1 MKRGRLLK
9 PVLWL
14 TAACI
19 ILPAIVLLI
28 WCFAAR
34 WPWPGILPESLS
46 LRTVK
51 ELIFGS
57 AKLPKLLLSSI
68 SLSFAVAAISTT
80 IGIAT
85 ARATELYEFRGK
97 GLIRFFSLLPL
108 LVPGTVLAIGAQIM
122 LLKVGLGDSIAGIIL
137 IHTVAS
143 VPYCITIMTDV
154 TAALGDKF
162 EEQAATLGAGPFRAF
177 FEVTLPNLMPG
188 IMSSF
193 SMGFIISYS
202 QYFTTLIIGG
212 GRINTISLVLVP
224 YIQGGDRSLASVY
237 AMAFSLSALGV
248 FAMLELLIYNVNKE
262 AKEPMLEVN
271 GLFVD
276 IKGQPILK
284 GVDFSV
290 KGGELMGLLGPSGCG
305 KSTLLKAVAG
315 ILPPKSG
322 SILIGGEDMANVPP
336 HKRGAVIVFQD
347 MRLFPNMTALENV
360 AFPIKMQGVPKR
372 QRLEQAGQLMKSVQ
386 LCGLESRRINELSGG
401 QQQRVALARALA
413 AQPRLL
419 LLDEPFTALDN
430 ELKEE
435 IRALVLELH
444 KKFRTTTVLVTH
456 DRQEAFAMADGI
468 AVMRDGRVMRQGSRD
483 EMAAHLGN
491 KEGEA

>member
-1 MKRGRLLK
+1 
-9 PVLWL
+9 
-14 TAACI
+14 
-19 ILPAIVLLI
+19 
-28 WCFAAR
+28 
-34 WPWPGILPESLS
+34 
-46 LRTVK
+46 
-51 ELIFGS
+51 
-57 AKLPKLLLSSI
+57 
-68 SLSFAVAAISTT
+68 
-80 IGIAT
+80 
-85 ARATELYEFRGK
+85 
-97 GLIRFFSLLPL
+97 
-108 LVPGTVLAIGAQIM
+108 
-122 LLKVGLGDSIAGIIL
+122 
-137 IHTVAS
+137 
-143 VPYCITIMTDV
+143 
-154 TAALGDKF
+154 
-162 EEQAATLGAGPFRAF
+162 
-177 FEVTLPNLMPG
+177 
-188 IMSSF
+188 
-193 SMGFIISYS
+193 
-202 QYFTTLIIGG
+202 
-212 GRINTISLVLVP
+212 
-224 YIQGGDRSLASVY
+224 
-237 AMAFSLSALGV
+237 
-248 FAMLELLIYNVNKE
+248 
-262 AKEPMLEVN
+262 MLEVN

-386 LCGLESRRINELSGG
+386 LVGLESRRINELSGG

-456 DRQEAFAMADGI
+456 DRQEAFAMADRI
-468 AVMRDGRVMRQGSRD
+468 AVMRDGRVMRQGARD

>member
-1 MKRGRLLK
+1 
-9 PVLWL
+9 
-14 TAACI
+14 
-19 ILPAIVLLI
+19 
-28 WCFAAR
+28 
-34 WPWPGILPESLS
+34 
-46 LRTVK
+46 
-51 ELIFGS
+51 
-57 AKLPKLLLSSI
+57 
-68 SLSFAVAAISTT
+68 
-80 IGIAT
+80 
-85 ARATELYEFRGK
+85 
-97 GLIRFFSLLPL
+97 
-108 LVPGTVLAIGAQIM
+108 
-122 LLKVGLGDSIAGIIL
+122 
-137 IHTVAS
+137 
-143 VPYCITIMTDV
+143 
-154 TAALGDKF
+154 
-162 EEQAATLGAGPFRAF
+162 
-177 FEVTLPNLMPG
+177 
-188 IMSSF
+188 
-193 SMGFIISYS
+193 
-202 QYFTTLIIGG
+202 
-212 GRINTISLVLVP
+212 
-224 YIQGGDRSLASVY
+224 
-237 AMAFSLSALGV
+237 
-248 FAMLELLIYNVNKE
+248 
-262 AKEPMLEVN
+262 MLEVN

-290 KGGELMGLLGPSGCG
+290 KSGELMGLLGPSGCG

-322 SILIGGEDMANVPP
+322 SILIGGENMANVPP

-372 QRLEQAGQLMKSVQ
+372 QRLEQAEQLMKSVQ
-386 LCGLESRRINELSGG
+386 LCGLEKRRINELSGG

-456 DRQEAFAMADGI
+456 DRQEAFAMADRI
-468 AVMRDGRVMRQGSRD
+468 AVMRDGRVMRQGARD

>member
-1 MKRGRLLK
+1 
-9 PVLWL
+9 
-14 TAACI
+14 
-19 ILPAIVLLI
+19 
-28 WCFAAR
+28 
-34 WPWPGILPESLS
+34 
-46 LRTVK
+46 
-51 ELIFGS
+51 
-57 AKLPKLLLSSI
+57 
-68 SLSFAVAAISTT
+68 
-80 IGIAT
+80 
-85 ARATELYEFRGK
+85 
-97 GLIRFFSLLPL
+97 
-108 LVPGTVLAIGAQIM
+108 
-122 LLKVGLGDSIAGIIL
+122 
-137 IHTVAS
+137 
-143 VPYCITIMTDV
+143 
-154 TAALGDKF
+154 
-162 EEQAATLGAGPFRAF
+162 
-177 FEVTLPNLMPG
+177 
-188 IMSSF
+188 
-193 SMGFIISYS
+193 
-202 QYFTTLIIGG
+202 
-212 GRINTISLVLVP
+212 
-224 YIQGGDRSLASVY
+224 
-237 AMAFSLSALGV
+237 
-248 FAMLELLIYNVNKE
+248 
-262 AKEPMLEVN
+262 MLEVN

-290 KGGELMGLLGPSGCG
+290 KSGELMGLLGPSGCG

-322 SILIGGEDMANVPP
+322 SILIGGEDMANVTP

-372 QRLEQAGQLMKSVQ
+372 QSLEQAEQLMKSVQ
-386 LCGLESRRINELSGG
+386 LCGLERRRINELSGG

-456 DRQEAFAMADGI
+456 DRQEAFAMADRI
-468 AVMRDGRVMRQGSRD
+468 AVMRDGRVMRQGARD
-483 EMAAHLGN
+483 EMAAYLGN

>member
-1 MKRGRLLK
+1 
-9 PVLWL
+9 
-14 TAACI
+14 
-19 ILPAIVLLI
+19 
-28 WCFAAR
+28 
-34 WPWPGILPESLS
+34 
-46 LRTVK
+46 
-51 ELIFGS
+51 
-57 AKLPKLLLSSI
+57 
-68 SLSFAVAAISTT
+68 
-80 IGIAT
+80 
-85 ARATELYEFRGK
+85 
-97 GLIRFFSLLPL
+97 
-108 LVPGTVLAIGAQIM
+108 
-122 LLKVGLGDSIAGIIL
+122 
-137 IHTVAS
+137 
-143 VPYCITIMTDV
+143 
-154 TAALGDKF
+154 
-162 EEQAATLGAGPFRAF
+162 
-177 FEVTLPNLMPG
+177 
-188 IMSSF
+188 
-193 SMGFIISYS
+193 
-202 QYFTTLIIGG
+202 
-212 GRINTISLVLVP
+212 
-224 YIQGGDRSLASVY
+224 
-237 AMAFSLSALGV
+237 
-248 FAMLELLIYNVNKE
+248 
-262 AKEPMLEVN
+262 MLEVN

-386 LCGLESRRINELSGG
+386 LCGLESRRINELSAG

-456 DRQEAFAMADGI
+456 DRQEAFAMADRI
-468 AVMRDGRVMRQGSRD
+468 AVMREGRVMRQGARD
-483 EMAAHLGN
+483 EMAAYLGN

>member
-1 MKRGRLLK
+1 
-9 PVLWL
+9 
-14 TAACI
+14 
-19 ILPAIVLLI
+19 
-28 WCFAAR
+28 
-34 WPWPGILPESLS
+34 
-46 LRTVK
+46 
-51 ELIFGS
+51 
-57 AKLPKLLLSSI
+57 
-68 SLSFAVAAISTT
+68 
-80 IGIAT
+80 
-85 ARATELYEFRGK
+85 
-97 GLIRFFSLLPL
+97 
-108 LVPGTVLAIGAQIM
+108 
-122 LLKVGLGDSIAGIIL
+122 
-137 IHTVAS
+137 
-143 VPYCITIMTDV
+143 
-154 TAALGDKF
+154 
-162 EEQAATLGAGPFRAF
+162 
-177 FEVTLPNLMPG
+177 
-188 IMSSF
+188 
-193 SMGFIISYS
+193 
-202 QYFTTLIIGG
+202 
-212 GRINTISLVLVP
+212 
-224 YIQGGDRSLASVY
+224 
-237 AMAFSLSALGV
+237 
-248 FAMLELLIYNVNKE
+248 
-262 AKEPMLEVN
+262 MLEVN

-322 SILIGGEDMANVPP
+322 SILIGGENMANVPP

-372 QRLEQAGQLMKSVQ
+372 QRLEQAEQLMKSVQ
-386 LCGLESRRINELSGG
+386 LCGLEKRRINELSGG

-456 DRQEAFAMADGI
+456 DRQEALAMADRI
-468 AVMRDGRVMRQGSRD
+468 AVMRDGRVMRQGARD

>member
-1 MKRGRLLK
+1 M
-9 PVLWL
+9 L
-14 TAACI
+14 T
-19 ILPAIVLLI
+19 
-28 WCFAAR
+28 
-34 WPWPGILPESLS
+34 
-46 LRTVK
+46 
-51 ELIFGS
+51 
-57 AKLPKLLLSSI
+57 
-68 SLSFAVAAISTT
+68 
-80 IGIAT
+80 
-85 ARATELYEFRGK
+85 
-97 GLIRFFSLLPL
+97 
-108 LVPGTVLAIGAQIM
+108 
-122 LLKVGLGDSIAGIIL
+122 
-137 IHTVAS
+137 
-143 VPYCITIMTDV
+143 
-154 TAALGDKF
+154 
-162 EEQAATLGAGPFRAF
+162 
-177 FEVTLPNLMPG
+177 
-188 IMSSF
+188 
-193 SMGFIISYS
+193 
-202 QYFTTLIIGG
+202 
-212 GRINTISLVLVP
+212 
-224 YIQGGDRSLASVY
+224 
-237 AMAFSLSALGV
+237 
-248 FAMLELLIYNVNKE
+248 KE
-262 AKEPMLEVN
+262 AKESMLEVN

-290 KGGELMGLLGPSGCG
+290 KSGELMGLLGPSGCG

-360 AFPIKMQGVPKR
+360 AFPIKMRGVPKR
-372 QRLEQAGQLMKSVQ
+372 QRLEQAEQLMKSVQ
-386 LCGLESRRINELSGG
+386 LCGLERRRINELSGG

-456 DRQEAFAMADGI
+456 DRQEAFAMADRI
-468 AVMRDGRVMRQGSRD
+468 AVMRDGRVMRQGARD
-483 EMAAHLGN
+483 EMAAYLGN

>member
-1 MKRGRLLK
+1 
-9 PVLWL
+9 
-14 TAACI
+14 
-19 ILPAIVLLI
+19 
-28 WCFAAR
+28 
-34 WPWPGILPESLS
+34 
-46 LRTVK
+46 
-51 ELIFGS
+51 
-57 AKLPKLLLSSI
+57 
-68 SLSFAVAAISTT
+68 
-80 IGIAT
+80 
-85 ARATELYEFRGK
+85 
-97 GLIRFFSLLPL
+97 
-108 LVPGTVLAIGAQIM
+108 
-122 LLKVGLGDSIAGIIL
+122 
-137 IHTVAS
+137 
-143 VPYCITIMTDV
+143 
-154 TAALGDKF
+154 
-162 EEQAATLGAGPFRAF
+162 
-177 FEVTLPNLMPG
+177 
-188 IMSSF
+188 
-193 SMGFIISYS
+193 
-202 QYFTTLIIGG
+202 
-212 GRINTISLVLVP
+212 
-224 YIQGGDRSLASVY
+224 
-237 AMAFSLSALGV
+237 
-248 FAMLELLIYNVNKE
+248 
-262 AKEPMLEVN
+262 MLEVN

-290 KGGELMGLLGPSGCG
+290 KSGELMGLLGPSGCG

-360 AFPIKMQGVPKR
+360 AFPIKMRGVPKR
-372 QRLEQAGQLMKSVQ
+372 QRLEQAEQLMKSVQ
-386 LCGLESRRINELSGG
+386 LCGLERRRINELSGG

-456 DRQEAFAMADGI
+456 DRQEAFAMADRI
-468 AVMRDGRVMRQGSRD
+468 AVMRDGRVMRQGARD
-483 EMAAHLGN
+483 EMAAYLGN

>member
-1 MKRGRLLK
+1 
-9 PVLWL
+9 
-14 TAACI
+14 
-19 ILPAIVLLI
+19 
-28 WCFAAR
+28 
-34 WPWPGILPESLS
+34 
-46 LRTVK
+46 
-51 ELIFGS
+51 
-57 AKLPKLLLSSI
+57 
-68 SLSFAVAAISTT
+68 
-80 IGIAT
+80 
-85 ARATELYEFRGK
+85 
-97 GLIRFFSLLPL
+97 
-108 LVPGTVLAIGAQIM
+108 
-122 LLKVGLGDSIAGIIL
+122 
-137 IHTVAS
+137 
-143 VPYCITIMTDV
+143 
-154 TAALGDKF
+154 
-162 EEQAATLGAGPFRAF
+162 
-177 FEVTLPNLMPG
+177 
-188 IMSSF
+188 
-193 SMGFIISYS
+193 
-202 QYFTTLIIGG
+202 
-212 GRINTISLVLVP
+212 
-224 YIQGGDRSLASVY
+224 
-237 AMAFSLSALGV
+237 
-248 FAMLELLIYNVNKE
+248 
-262 AKEPMLEVN
+262 MLEVN

-322 SILIGGEDMANVPP
+322 SILIGGENMANVPP

-360 AFPIKMQGVPKR
+360 AFPIKMRGVPKR
-372 QRLEQAGQLMKSVQ
+372 QRLEQAEQLMKSVQ
-386 LCGLESRRINELSGG
+386 LCGLERRRINELSGG

-456 DRQEAFAMADGI
+456 DRQEAFAMADRI
-468 AVMRDGRVMRQGSRD
+468 AVMRDGRVMRQGARD
-483 EMAAHLGN
+483 EMAEHLGN

>member
-1 MKRGRLLK
+1 
-9 PVLWL
+9 
-14 TAACI
+14 
-19 ILPAIVLLI
+19 
-28 WCFAAR
+28 
-34 WPWPGILPESLS
+34 
-46 LRTVK
+46 
-51 ELIFGS
+51 
-57 AKLPKLLLSSI
+57 
-68 SLSFAVAAISTT
+68 
-80 IGIAT
+80 
-85 ARATELYEFRGK
+85 
-97 GLIRFFSLLPL
+97 
-108 LVPGTVLAIGAQIM
+108 
-122 LLKVGLGDSIAGIIL
+122 
-137 IHTVAS
+137 
-143 VPYCITIMTDV
+143 
-154 TAALGDKF
+154 
-162 EEQAATLGAGPFRAF
+162 
-177 FEVTLPNLMPG
+177 
-188 IMSSF
+188 
-193 SMGFIISYS
+193 
-202 QYFTTLIIGG
+202 
-212 GRINTISLVLVP
+212 
-224 YIQGGDRSLASVY
+224 
-237 AMAFSLSALGV
+237 
-248 FAMLELLIYNVNKE
+248 
-262 AKEPMLEVN
+262 MLEVN
-271 GLFVD
+271 GLFVA

-401 QQQRVALARALA
+401 HQQRVALARALA

-456 DRQEAFAMADGI
+456 DRQEAFAMADRI
-468 AVMRDGRVMRQGSRD
+468 AVMRDGRVMRQGARD

>member
-1 MKRGRLLK
+1 
-9 PVLWL
+9 
-14 TAACI
+14 
-19 ILPAIVLLI
+19 
-28 WCFAAR
+28 
-34 WPWPGILPESLS
+34 
-46 LRTVK
+46 
-51 ELIFGS
+51 
-57 AKLPKLLLSSI
+57 
-68 SLSFAVAAISTT
+68 
-80 IGIAT
+80 
-85 ARATELYEFRGK
+85 
-97 GLIRFFSLLPL
+97 
-108 LVPGTVLAIGAQIM
+108 
-122 LLKVGLGDSIAGIIL
+122 
-137 IHTVAS
+137 
-143 VPYCITIMTDV
+143 
-154 TAALGDKF
+154 
-162 EEQAATLGAGPFRAF
+162 
-177 FEVTLPNLMPG
+177 
-188 IMSSF
+188 
-193 SMGFIISYS
+193 
-202 QYFTTLIIGG
+202 
-212 GRINTISLVLVP
+212 
-224 YIQGGDRSLASVY
+224 
-237 AMAFSLSALGV
+237 
-248 FAMLELLIYNVNKE
+248 
-262 AKEPMLEVN
+262 MLEVN

-276 IKGQPILK
+276 INGQPILK

-322 SILIGGEDMANVPP
+322 SLLIGGEDMANVPP

-386 LCGLESRRINELSGG
+386 LCGLESRRINALSGG

-456 DRQEAFAMADGI
+456 DRQEAFAMADRI
-468 AVMRDGRVMRQGSRD
+468 AVMREGRVMRQGARD
-483 EMAAHLGN
+483 EMAAYLGN

>member
-1 MKRGRLLK
+1 
-9 PVLWL
+9 
-14 TAACI
+14 
-19 ILPAIVLLI
+19 
-28 WCFAAR
+28 
-34 WPWPGILPESLS
+34 
-46 LRTVK
+46 
-51 ELIFGS
+51 
-57 AKLPKLLLSSI
+57 
-68 SLSFAVAAISTT
+68 
-80 IGIAT
+80 
-85 ARATELYEFRGK
+85 
-97 GLIRFFSLLPL
+97 
-108 LVPGTVLAIGAQIM
+108 
-122 LLKVGLGDSIAGIIL
+122 
-137 IHTVAS
+137 
-143 VPYCITIMTDV
+143 
-154 TAALGDKF
+154 
-162 EEQAATLGAGPFRAF
+162 
-177 FEVTLPNLMPG
+177 
-188 IMSSF
+188 
-193 SMGFIISYS
+193 
-202 QYFTTLIIGG
+202 
-212 GRINTISLVLVP
+212 
-224 YIQGGDRSLASVY
+224 
-237 AMAFSLSALGV
+237 
-248 FAMLELLIYNVNKE
+248 
-262 AKEPMLEVN
+262 MLEVN

-290 KGGELMGLLGPSGCG
+290 KSGELMGLLGPSGCG

-360 AFPIKMQGVPKR
+360 AFPIKMQGGPKR
-372 QRLEQAGQLMKSVQ
+372 QRLEQAEQLMKSVQ
-386 LCGLESRRINELSGG
+386 LCGLERRRINELSGG

-456 DRQEAFAMADGI
+456 DRQEAFAMADRI
-468 AVMRDGRVMRQGSRD
+468 AVMRDGRVMRQGARD
-483 EMAAHLGN
+483 EMAAYLGN

>member
-1 MKRGRLLK
+1 
-9 PVLWL
+9 
-14 TAACI
+14 
-19 ILPAIVLLI
+19 
-28 WCFAAR
+28 
-34 WPWPGILPESLS
+34 
-46 LRTVK
+46 
-51 ELIFGS
+51 
-57 AKLPKLLLSSI
+57 
-68 SLSFAVAAISTT
+68 
-80 IGIAT
+80 
-85 ARATELYEFRGK
+85 
-97 GLIRFFSLLPL
+97 
-108 LVPGTVLAIGAQIM
+108 
-122 LLKVGLGDSIAGIIL
+122 
-137 IHTVAS
+137 
-143 VPYCITIMTDV
+143 
-154 TAALGDKF
+154 
-162 EEQAATLGAGPFRAF
+162 
-177 FEVTLPNLMPG
+177 
-188 IMSSF
+188 
-193 SMGFIISYS
+193 
-202 QYFTTLIIGG
+202 
-212 GRINTISLVLVP
+212 
-224 YIQGGDRSLASVY
+224 
-237 AMAFSLSALGV
+237 
-248 FAMLELLIYNVNKE
+248 
-262 AKEPMLEVN
+262 MLEVN

-386 LCGLESRRINELSGG
+386 LCGLESRRINELSDG

-435 IRALVLELH
+435 ICALVLELH
-444 KKFRTTTVLVTH
+444 RKFRTTTVLVTH
-456 DRQEAFAMADGI
+456 DRQEAFAMADRI

-483 EMAAHLGN
+483 EMAAYLGN

>member
-1 MKRGRLLK
+1 
-9 PVLWL
+9 
-14 TAACI
+14 
-19 ILPAIVLLI
+19 
-28 WCFAAR
+28 
-34 WPWPGILPESLS
+34 
-46 LRTVK
+46 
-51 ELIFGS
+51 
-57 AKLPKLLLSSI
+57 
-68 SLSFAVAAISTT
+68 
-80 IGIAT
+80 
-85 ARATELYEFRGK
+85 
-97 GLIRFFSLLPL
+97 
-108 LVPGTVLAIGAQIM
+108 
-122 LLKVGLGDSIAGIIL
+122 
-137 IHTVAS
+137 
-143 VPYCITIMTDV
+143 
-154 TAALGDKF
+154 
-162 EEQAATLGAGPFRAF
+162 
-177 FEVTLPNLMPG
+177 
-188 IMSSF
+188 
-193 SMGFIISYS
+193 
-202 QYFTTLIIGG
+202 
-212 GRINTISLVLVP
+212 
-224 YIQGGDRSLASVY
+224 
-237 AMAFSLSALGV
+237 
-248 FAMLELLIYNVNKE
+248 
-262 AKEPMLEVN
+262 MLEVN

-290 KGGELMGLLGPSGCG
+290 KSGELMGLLGPSGCG

-360 AFPIKMQGVPKR
+360 AFPIKMKGVPKM
-372 QRLEQAGQLMKSVQ
+372 QRLEQAEQLMKSVQ
-386 LCGLESRRINELSGG
+386 LCGLERRRINELSGG

-456 DRQEAFAMADGI
+456 DRQEAFAMADRI
-468 AVMRDGRVMRQGSRD
+468 AVMRDGRVMRQGARD

>member
-1 MKRGRLLK
+1 
-9 PVLWL
+9 
-14 TAACI
+14 
-19 ILPAIVLLI
+19 
-28 WCFAAR
+28 
-34 WPWPGILPESLS
+34 
-46 LRTVK
+46 
-51 ELIFGS
+51 
-57 AKLPKLLLSSI
+57 
-68 SLSFAVAAISTT
+68 
-80 IGIAT
+80 
-85 ARATELYEFRGK
+85 
-97 GLIRFFSLLPL
+97 
-108 LVPGTVLAIGAQIM
+108 
-122 LLKVGLGDSIAGIIL
+122 
-137 IHTVAS
+137 
-143 VPYCITIMTDV
+143 
-154 TAALGDKF
+154 
-162 EEQAATLGAGPFRAF
+162 
-177 FEVTLPNLMPG
+177 
-188 IMSSF
+188 
-193 SMGFIISYS
+193 
-202 QYFTTLIIGG
+202 
-212 GRINTISLVLVP
+212 
-224 YIQGGDRSLASVY
+224 
-237 AMAFSLSALGV
+237 
-248 FAMLELLIYNVNKE
+248 
-262 AKEPMLEVN
+262 MLEVN

-290 KGGELMGLLGPSGCG
+290 KSGELMGLLGPSGCG

-372 QRLEQAGQLMKSVQ
+372 QRLEQAEQLMKSVQ
-386 LCGLESRRINELSGG
+386 LCGLERRRINELSGG

-444 KKFRTTTVLVTH
+444 RKFRTTTVLVTH
-456 DRQEAFAMADGI
+456 DRQEAFAMADRI
-468 AVMRDGRVMRQGSRD
+468 AVMRDGRVMRQGARD
-483 EMAAHLGN
+483 EMAAHLRN

>member
-1 MKRGRLLK
+1 
-9 PVLWL
+9 
-14 TAACI
+14 
-19 ILPAIVLLI
+19 
-28 WCFAAR
+28 
-34 WPWPGILPESLS
+34 
-46 LRTVK
+46 
-51 ELIFGS
+51 
-57 AKLPKLLLSSI
+57 
-68 SLSFAVAAISTT
+68 
-80 IGIAT
+80 
-85 ARATELYEFRGK
+85 
-97 GLIRFFSLLPL
+97 
-108 LVPGTVLAIGAQIM
+108 
-122 LLKVGLGDSIAGIIL
+122 
-137 IHTVAS
+137 
-143 VPYCITIMTDV
+143 
-154 TAALGDKF
+154 
-162 EEQAATLGAGPFRAF
+162 
-177 FEVTLPNLMPG
+177 
-188 IMSSF
+188 
-193 SMGFIISYS
+193 
-202 QYFTTLIIGG
+202 
-212 GRINTISLVLVP
+212 
-224 YIQGGDRSLASVY
+224 
-237 AMAFSLSALGV
+237 
-248 FAMLELLIYNVNKE
+248 
-262 AKEPMLEVN
+262 MLEVN

-290 KGGELMGLLGPSGCG
+290 KSGELMGLLGPSGCG

-372 QRLEQAGQLMKSVQ
+372 QRLEQAEQLMKSVQ
-386 LCGLESRRINELSGG
+386 LCGLERRRINELSGG

-456 DRQEAFAMADGI
+456 DRQEAFAMADRI
-468 AVMRDGRVMRQGSRD
+468 AVMRDGRVMRQGARD
-483 EMAAHLGN
+483 EMAAHLRN

>member
-1 MKRGRLLK
+1 
-9 PVLWL
+9 
-14 TAACI
+14 
-19 ILPAIVLLI
+19 
-28 WCFAAR
+28 
-34 WPWPGILPESLS
+34 
-46 LRTVK
+46 
-51 ELIFGS
+51 
-57 AKLPKLLLSSI
+57 
-68 SLSFAVAAISTT
+68 
-80 IGIAT
+80 
-85 ARATELYEFRGK
+85 
-97 GLIRFFSLLPL
+97 
-108 LVPGTVLAIGAQIM
+108 
-122 LLKVGLGDSIAGIIL
+122 
-137 IHTVAS
+137 
-143 VPYCITIMTDV
+143 
-154 TAALGDKF
+154 
-162 EEQAATLGAGPFRAF
+162 
-177 FEVTLPNLMPG
+177 
-188 IMSSF
+188 
-193 SMGFIISYS
+193 
-202 QYFTTLIIGG
+202 
-212 GRINTISLVLVP
+212 
-224 YIQGGDRSLASVY
+224 
-237 AMAFSLSALGV
+237 
-248 FAMLELLIYNVNKE
+248 
-262 AKEPMLEVN
+262 MLEVN

-290 KGGELMGLLGPSGCG
+290 KSGELMGLLGPSGCG

-372 QRLEQAGQLMKSVQ
+372 QRLEQAEQLMKSVQ
-386 LCGLESRRINELSGG
+386 LCGLESRMINELSGG

-456 DRQEAFAMADGI
+456 DRQEAFAMADRI
-468 AVMRDGRVMRQGSRD
+468 AVMRDGRVMRQGARD
-483 EMAAHLGN
+483 EMAAHLRN

>member
-1 MKRGRLLK
+1 
-9 PVLWL
+9 
-14 TAACI
+14 
-19 ILPAIVLLI
+19 
-28 WCFAAR
+28 
-34 WPWPGILPESLS
+34 
-46 LRTVK
+46 
-51 ELIFGS
+51 
-57 AKLPKLLLSSI
+57 
-68 SLSFAVAAISTT
+68 
-80 IGIAT
+80 
-85 ARATELYEFRGK
+85 
-97 GLIRFFSLLPL
+97 
-108 LVPGTVLAIGAQIM
+108 
-122 LLKVGLGDSIAGIIL
+122 
-137 IHTVAS
+137 
-143 VPYCITIMTDV
+143 
-154 TAALGDKF
+154 
-162 EEQAATLGAGPFRAF
+162 
-177 FEVTLPNLMPG
+177 
-188 IMSSF
+188 
-193 SMGFIISYS
+193 
-202 QYFTTLIIGG
+202 
-212 GRINTISLVLVP
+212 
-224 YIQGGDRSLASVY
+224 
-237 AMAFSLSALGV
+237 
-248 FAMLELLIYNVNKE
+248 
-262 AKEPMLEVN
+262 MLEVN

-372 QRLEQAGQLMKSVQ
+372 QRLEQAEQLMKSVQ
-386 LCGLESRRINELSGG
+386 LCGLERRRINELSGG

-444 KKFRTTTVLVTH
+444 KEFRTTTVLVTH
-456 DRQEAFAMADGI
+456 DRQEAFAMADRI
-468 AVMRDGRVMRQGSRD
+468 AVMRDGRVMRQGARD
-483 EMAAHLGN
+483 EMAEHLGN

>member
-1 MKRGRLLK
+1 
-9 PVLWL
+9 
-14 TAACI
+14 
-19 ILPAIVLLI
+19 
-28 WCFAAR
+28 
-34 WPWPGILPESLS
+34 
-46 LRTVK
+46 
-51 ELIFGS
+51 
-57 AKLPKLLLSSI
+57 
-68 SLSFAVAAISTT
+68 
-80 IGIAT
+80 
-85 ARATELYEFRGK
+85 
-97 GLIRFFSLLPL
+97 
-108 LVPGTVLAIGAQIM
+108 
-122 LLKVGLGDSIAGIIL
+122 
-137 IHTVAS
+137 
-143 VPYCITIMTDV
+143 
-154 TAALGDKF
+154 
-162 EEQAATLGAGPFRAF
+162 
-177 FEVTLPNLMPG
+177 
-188 IMSSF
+188 
-193 SMGFIISYS
+193 
-202 QYFTTLIIGG
+202 
-212 GRINTISLVLVP
+212 
-224 YIQGGDRSLASVY
+224 
-237 AMAFSLSALGV
+237 
-248 FAMLELLIYNVNKE
+248 
-262 AKEPMLEVN
+262 MLEVN

-290 KGGELMGLLGPSGCG
+290 KSGELMGLLGPSGCG

-372 QRLEQAGQLMKSVQ
+372 QRLEQAEQLMKSVQ
-386 LCGLESRRINELSGG
+386 LCGLERRRINELSGG

-444 KKFRTTTVLVTH
+444 KEFRTTTVLVTH
-456 DRQEAFAMADGI
+456 DRQEAFAMADRI
-468 AVMRDGRVMRQGSRD
+468 AVMRDGRVMRQGARD
-483 EMAAHLGN
+483 EMAAYLGN

>member
-1 MKRGRLLK
+1 
-9 PVLWL
+9 
-14 TAACI
+14 
-19 ILPAIVLLI
+19 
-28 WCFAAR
+28 
-34 WPWPGILPESLS
+34 
-46 LRTVK
+46 
-51 ELIFGS
+51 
-57 AKLPKLLLSSI
+57 
-68 SLSFAVAAISTT
+68 
-80 IGIAT
+80 
-85 ARATELYEFRGK
+85 
-97 GLIRFFSLLPL
+97 
-108 LVPGTVLAIGAQIM
+108 
-122 LLKVGLGDSIAGIIL
+122 
-137 IHTVAS
+137 
-143 VPYCITIMTDV
+143 
-154 TAALGDKF
+154 
-162 EEQAATLGAGPFRAF
+162 
-177 FEVTLPNLMPG
+177 
-188 IMSSF
+188 
-193 SMGFIISYS
+193 
-202 QYFTTLIIGG
+202 
-212 GRINTISLVLVP
+212 
-224 YIQGGDRSLASVY
+224 
-237 AMAFSLSALGV
+237 
-248 FAMLELLIYNVNKE
+248 
-262 AKEPMLEVN
+262 MLEVN

-290 KGGELMGLLGPSGCG
+290 KSGELMGLLGPSGCG

-372 QRLEQAGQLMKSVQ
+372 QRLEQAEQLMKSVQ
-386 LCGLESRRINELSGG
+386 LCGLERRRINELSGG

-456 DRQEAFAMADGI
+456 DRQEAFAMADRI
-468 AVMRDGRVMRQGSRD
+468 AVMRDGRVMRQGARD
-483 EMAAHLGN
+483 EMAAYLGN

>member
-1 MKRGRLLK
+1 
-9 PVLWL
+9 
-14 TAACI
+14 
-19 ILPAIVLLI
+19 
-28 WCFAAR
+28 
-34 WPWPGILPESLS
+34 
-46 LRTVK
+46 
-51 ELIFGS
+51 
-57 AKLPKLLLSSI
+57 
-68 SLSFAVAAISTT
+68 
-80 IGIAT
+80 
-85 ARATELYEFRGK
+85 
-97 GLIRFFSLLPL
+97 
-108 LVPGTVLAIGAQIM
+108 
-122 LLKVGLGDSIAGIIL
+122 
-137 IHTVAS
+137 
-143 VPYCITIMTDV
+143 
-154 TAALGDKF
+154 
-162 EEQAATLGAGPFRAF
+162 
-177 FEVTLPNLMPG
+177 
-188 IMSSF
+188 
-193 SMGFIISYS
+193 
-202 QYFTTLIIGG
+202 
-212 GRINTISLVLVP
+212 
-224 YIQGGDRSLASVY
+224 
-237 AMAFSLSALGV
+237 
-248 FAMLELLIYNVNKE
+248 
-262 AKEPMLEVN
+262 MLEVN

-290 KGGELMGLLGPSGCG
+290 KSGELMGLLGPSGCG

-372 QRLEQAGQLMKSVQ
+372 QRLEQAEQLMKSVQ
-386 LCGLESRRINELSGG
+386 LCGLERRRINELSGG

-456 DRQEAFAMADGI
+456 DRQEAFAMADRI
-468 AVMRDGRVMRQGSRD
+468 AVMRDGRVMRQGARD
-483 EMAAHLGN
+483 EMAEHLGN

>member
-1 MKRGRLLK
+1 
-9 PVLWL
+9 
-14 TAACI
+14 
-19 ILPAIVLLI
+19 
-28 WCFAAR
+28 
-34 WPWPGILPESLS
+34 
-46 LRTVK
+46 
-51 ELIFGS
+51 
-57 AKLPKLLLSSI
+57 
-68 SLSFAVAAISTT
+68 
-80 IGIAT
+80 
-85 ARATELYEFRGK
+85 
-97 GLIRFFSLLPL
+97 
-108 LVPGTVLAIGAQIM
+108 
-122 LLKVGLGDSIAGIIL
+122 
-137 IHTVAS
+137 
-143 VPYCITIMTDV
+143 
-154 TAALGDKF
+154 
-162 EEQAATLGAGPFRAF
+162 
-177 FEVTLPNLMPG
+177 
-188 IMSSF
+188 
-193 SMGFIISYS
+193 
-202 QYFTTLIIGG
+202 
-212 GRINTISLVLVP
+212 
-224 YIQGGDRSLASVY
+224 
-237 AMAFSLSALGV
+237 
-248 FAMLELLIYNVNKE
+248 
-262 AKEPMLEVN
+262 MLEVN

-360 AFPIKMQGVPKR
+360 AFPIKMRGMPKR
-372 QRLEQAGQLMKSVQ
+372 QRLEQAEQLMKSVQ
-386 LCGLESRRINELSGG
+386 LCGLERRRINELSGG

-456 DRQEAFAMADGI
+456 DRQEAFAMADRI
-468 AVMRDGRVMRQGSRD
+468 AVMRDGRVMRQGARD